1 MPSEPKRKLA
11 AIMFTD
17 MVGYTALMQDDEP
30 KARKLIQKH
39 RELMKPLIEKHSG
52 IILQYV
58 GDGTFI
64 TFDSA
69 IEAVNCGY
77 EIQNEFKSD
86 KELSLRIGVHIG
98 DVVVEGDEVYGDGV
112 NVASRLEPL
121 AEAGGICVSH
131 QVYENIKNQPGIKAN
146 LLGEKALKNVDHPIK
161 IYCLVGKGLN
171 EAKPFEEEQET
182 EVVSK
187 ELATEEVKTKR
198 VSKKLM
204 SWAAG
209 AAIILTFFFA
219 RGWFAGES
227 SISEVAA
234 DENSLAVMFIENM
247 TDPSDADRSAEM
259 IRMLL
264 STDLSQAQSLRVIS
278 TQRLFDIAKQERG
291 KNDILIDRS
300 NATSVAKQ
308 ARARWMLTGTFSKVG
323 SRLVLVTELEDV
335 WEGKIIHSQRVD
347 GGDIFSLVDA
357 LSSEI
362 RSDMGVIAASGE
374 VDAPVKEIT
383 TSSSEAYQLYLEG
396 LEFLNDSNF
405 GSAVEKLN
413 RAVEIDPNFLKALY
427 KLARAYLW
435 NDGRLAAREVVDK
448 ILLNKEGL
456 DEEELL
462 LVEALDAKIKNEYTI
477 TRDNYQKLL
486 KMYPDEKEYHYALG
500 DAYFHLGQEEN
511 LKALDAFEEALNL
524 DPEFR
529 LAYVHMF
536 DIYLFERMYD
546 KAIRVANRLINSNPD
561 KASGYRYLADI
572 YGWKGDLDNS
582 IRNYEKAAELN
593 KGNYEAV
600 VLQGWAY
607 RIQGKYDKALS
618 NYAKLFKPD
627 VPAIWQYR
635 GKSISSYVYA

>member
-1 MPSEPKRKLA
+1 
-11 AIMFTD
+11 
-17 MVGYTALMQDDEP
+17 
-30 KARKLIQKH
+30 
-39 RELMKPLIEKHSG
+39 
-52 IILQYV
+52 
-58 GDGTFI
+58 
-64 TFDSA
+64 
-69 IEAVNCGY
+69 
-77 EIQNEFKSD
+77 
-86 KELSLRIGVHIG
+86 
-98 DVVVEGDEVYGDGV
+98 
-112 NVASRLEPL
+112 
-121 AEAGGICVSH
+121 
-131 QVYENIKNQPGIKAN
+131 
-146 LLGEKALKNVDHPIK
+146 
-161 IYCLVGKGLN
+161 
-171 EAKPFEEEQET
+171 
-182 EVVSK
+182 
-187 ELATEEVKTKR
+187 
-198 VSKKLM
+198 
-204 SWAAG
+204 
-209 AAIILTFFFA
+209 
-219 RGWFAGES
+219 
-227 SISEVAA
+227 
-234 DENSLAVMFIENM
+234 
-247 TDPSDADRSAEM
+247 
-259 IRMLL
+259 
-264 STDLSQAQSLRVIS
+264 
-278 TQRLFDIAKQERG
+278 
-291 KNDILIDRS
+291 
-300 NATSVAKQ
+300 
-308 ARARWMLTGTFSKVG
+308 
-323 SRLVLVTELEDV
+323 
-335 WEGKIIHSQRVD
+335 
-347 GGDIFSLVDA
+347 
-357 LSSEI
+357 
-362 RSDMGVIAASGE
+362 MGVIGASGE

-383 TSSSEAYQLYLEG
+383 TSSSEAYQLYREG
-396 LEFLNDSNF
+396 LEFLNDANF

-561 KASGYRYLADI
+561 KASGYGYLADI

-627 VPAIWQYR
+627 VPAFWRYR
-635 GKSISSYVYA
+635 GKMNSGFVYAEQGQYEKAIQLMGEARRIERPSTELDIILNLAFLADNYSSLWEKL